1 MAVAGP
7 SSVTESTEMAAKRS
21 RLGSPRNRKPSR
33 IGGMRSVASQAA
45 QAGQTPSQESW
56 TFLSNHSHVLVALAQ
71 NPHLSL
77 REVSL
82 LVGIT
87 ERTVQRI
94 VTDLEEAGYIVKE
107 KVGRNNQYS
116 IKAQTSLRHPLEKH
130 CTVGELLD
138 LIVESR

>member
-1 MAVAGP
+1 
-7 SSVTESTEMAAKRS
+7 MAAKRS
-21 RLGSPRNRKPSR
+21 RLPGQRNRSSLRPLPP
-33 IGGMRSVASQAA
+33 RSVASRTA
-45 QAGQTPSQESW
+45 QASQKSALENW
-56 TFLSNHSHVLVALAQ
+56 TFLSNHSHVLVALSQ
-71 NPHLSL
+71 NPNLSL

-94 VTDLEEAGYIVKE
+94 VTDLEEAGYVIKE

-116 IKAQTSLRHPLEKH
+116 IKEKIPLRHPLEKH

-138 LIVESR
+138 LIARRD